1 MNEPK
6 LKSGQARILVVENDL
21 RWRQDHLTNL
31 TRWGYRAFL
40 AEGQGQALLE
50 DAVEK
55 AKKHR
60 CHLALVD
67 MRLLDHYD
75 RSDSSG
81 LDLIPKLKPTESI
94 IVTAYSSANVVRT
107 ALKERGAFDFIK
119 KRRGREPLKQALEEA
134 LPLVCAAKKE
144 LQIEWLHGLSA
155 QTIVSRLFPFDS
167 GVPASQVNDML
178 ALLFPQ
184 AKRLRVEALNNSLNP
199 AKSALRVHSVV
210 LKVYMDQ
217 RKQPDVVKIAS
228 IKDIEKESER
238 YQNYIE
244 GQLGANYFI
253 LLQKKVSLWDLGGAR
268 YNFLGTATKS
278 LQSFSQHYVSSQSVS
293 EITKP
298 LKFFFKNLWG
308 NYYLQK
314 KPAHHHSL
322 FVGYSNVWGTSWHKR
337 VQTFAKQDKYLCYPA
352 LQQEFLNP
360 VRWVMEKVGL
370 SDEPD
375 ALPDASIIPHT
386 QQAITHGDLHGDNL
400 FVDHERAWVI
410 DYERTGPGPILQDFV
425 ELEVNILNRLAQ
437 FQPEELPIFYQ
448 LVCHLINAI
457 LPDNTLPDALTHHPE
472 ASKALGVI
480 KTLRQLAWQKAGPFE
495 KREYL
500 WGLLFD
506 SVFSA
511 TLQAPDTKQHQ
522 ALHERTLLLGSLL
535 CERLEG

>member
-1 MNEPK
+1 
-6 LKSGQARILVVENDL
+6 
-21 RWRQDHLTNL
+21 
-31 TRWGYRAFL
+31 
-40 AEGQGQALLE
+40 
-50 DAVEK
+50 
-55 AKKHR
+55 
-60 CHLALVD
+60 
-67 MRLLDHYD
+67 
-75 RSDSSG
+75 
-81 LDLIPKLKPTESI
+81 
-94 IVTAYSSANVVRT
+94 
-107 ALKERGAFDFIK
+107 
-119 KRRGREPLKQALEEA
+119 
-134 LPLVCAAKKE
+134 
-144 LQIEWLHGLSA
+144 
-155 QTIVSRLFPFDS
+155 
-167 GVPASQVNDML
+167 ML

-184 AKRLRVEALNNSLNP
+184 AKRLRIEALNNSLNP

-210 LKVYMDQ
+210 LKVYMDE

-298 LKFFFKNLWG
+298 LNFFFKNLWR

-337 VQTFAKQDKYLCYPA
+337 VQTFAKQDKYLSYPA

-370 SDEPD
+370 SDEPE
-375 ALPDASIIPHT
+375 AWPDASIIPHT

-448 LVCHLINAI
+448 LVCHLISAI

-480 KTLRQLAWQKAGPFE
+480 KTLRQLAWQKAGAFE

-506 SVFSA
+506 SVFST
-511 TLQAPDTKQHQ
+511 TLPGPDTKQHQ
-522 ALHERTLLLGSLL
+522 ALHERTLLLGSLI
-535 CERLEG
+535 CERLEGRDDSEF